1 MSLGFTFANRHSSGL
16 GVVFN
21 SKNRSIS
28 PAKRKNQYY
37 IAGKDGYL
45 DYNDETYDNRV
56 ITLEIKLLTNTLSDL
71 RAKVRD
77 VAYWLSGAGNL
88 IFDDENDKAYNAKVF
103 EAIDLE
109 QLYLSGKC
117 NVVFECEPFAQTPNF
132 NQVIRTNVSPNTEI
146 KPTAQGTQDTP
157 CIIIIKNTGTI
168 DITNI
173 EIQRKAGI

>member
-1 MSLGFTFANRHSSGL
+1 MIGFTFNNKHSSTL
-16 GVVFN
+16 GVIFK
-21 SKNRSIS
+21 SQNRTIT

-37 IAGKDGYL
+37 VTGKDGYV
-45 DYNDETYDNRV
+45 DYGDETFENRF
-56 ITLEIKLLTNTLSDL
+56 ITVDINLLTNNMADL
-71 RAKVRD
+71 RAKARD
-77 VAYWLSGAGNL
+77 VAYWLSGSGNL
-88 IFDDENDKAYNAKVF
+88 IFDDESDKAYVAKVF

-109 QLYLSGKC
+109 QLTTTGKSTI
-117 NVVFECEPFAQTPNF
+117 VFECEPFAQTPNF